1 MVAEAMHD
9 AHDHGPPKGYK
20 RWLYSTNHKDIGT
33 MYLIFA
39 LVMLFLGGAMAMVI
53 RAELFMPGLQLVEP
67 DLYNN
72 MVTNHALIMIF
83 GAVMPAAAGM
93 ANWMIPLMIGAPD
106 MALPRLN
113 NLSFWLLPMAGT
125 MLILSIIVPLLTGD
139 TLVATGW
146 TLYPPL
152 SIQAGI
158 GMDLTIFTIHILG
171 ISSILAAINIITTI
185 INMRAPG
192 MTMMKMPLFVWAWFF
207 TALLLI
213 LVMPAFAG
221 GVTMLLFDRH
231 FGTSFFDAAGGGDPV
246 LFQHLFW
253 FFGHPEVY
261 VLLLPSIGVL
271 GVVIPAFS
279 RKPLFG
285 YKPLV
290 YGMAFL
296 CALGMVVWAHHQYT
310 IGMSVGATTYFMI
323 GTILI
328 SIPVGFMIFNFIF
341 TMWRGAMTFETP
353 MLFALAI
360 ILMFSFA
367 GVTGVMLAVV
377 PGDMQYH
384 DTYFVVAHFHYA
396 LIPGAVFGL
405 YAGVFYWLPKWTG
418 HMYNETQGK
427 IFFWWTTIAFNVTF
441 FPQHFVGLAGMP
453 RRIADYSAQF
463 TEINV
468 ISSVGGFLFGLSH
481 LLFLYII
488 IKTIKGGEPAA
499 DKSWEGAQVGT
510 PGLEWT
516 VSSPPPFHTFTTPPV
531 VK

>member
-1 MVAEAMHD
+1 
-9 AHDHGPPKGYK
+9 
-20 RWLYSTNHKDIGT
+20 
-33 MYLIFA
+33 
-39 LVMLFLGGAMAMVI
+39 MAMLI
-53 RAELFMPGLQLVEP
+53 RAELFIPGLQLVEP
-67 DLYNN
+67 NFYNN
-72 MVTNHALIMIF
+72 MVTNHALVMIF
-83 GAVMPAAAGM
+83 GAIMPAAAGM
-93 ANWMIPLMIGAPD
+93 ANWMIPMMIGAPD

-113 NLSFWLLPMAGT
+113 NLSFWLLPMAAI
-125 MLILSIIVPLLTGD
+125 MLIMAMVVPFFGGGAP
-139 TLVATGW
+139 VATGW

-152 SIQAGI
+152 SVQAGM
-158 GMDLTIFTIHILG
+158 GMDLTIFAIHTLG
-171 ISSILAAINIITTI
+171 ISSILASINIITTI

-192 MTMMKMPLFVWAWFF
+192 MTWMKMPLFVWAWFF

-213 LVMPAFAG
+213 LVMPALAG

-271 GVVIPAFS
+271 GIVIPAFS

-290 YGMAFL
+290 YWMGFL
-296 CALGMVVWAHHQYT
+296 TALGLVVWAHHQYT
-310 IGMSVGATTYFMI
+310 IGMSVAATTYFMI
-323 GTILI
+323 GTILV
-328 SIPVGFMIFNFIF
+328 SIPIGLMLFNFIF

-353 MLFALAI
+353 MLFAIAI
-360 ILMFSFA
+360 ILMFAFA
-367 GVTGVMLAVV
+367 GTTGVMLAVV
-377 PGDMQYH
+377 PADMQYH

-396 LIPGAVFGL
+396 LIPGALFGL

-418 HMYNETQGK
+418 HMYDETLGK

-463 TEINV
+463 TDINI
-468 ISSVGGFLFGLSH
+468 ISSIGGIMFGLSH

-488 IKTIKGGEPAA
+488 IKTVRGGKPAEA
-499 DKSWEGAQVGT
+499 KSWEGAQVGT

-516 VSSPPPFHTFTTPPV
+516 VASPPPFHTFTTPPV

>member
-1 MVAEAMHD
+1 MTAEALDNH
-9 AHDHGPPKGYK
+9 HDHGPPKGYK
-20 RWLYSTNHKDIGT
+20 RWLFSTNHKDIGT

-39 LVMLFLGGAMAMVI
+39 TVMLFLGGGMAMLI
-53 RAELFMPGLQLVEP
+53 RAELFIPGLQLVEP
-67 DLYNN
+67 NFYNN
-72 MVTNHALIMIF
+72 MVTNHALVMIF
-83 GAVMPAAAGM
+83 GAIMPAAAGM
-93 ANWMIPLMIGAPD
+93 ANWMIPMMIGAPD

-113 NLSFWLLPMAGT
+113 NLSFWLLPMAAI
-125 MLILSIIVPLLTGD
+125 MLVMAMVVPFFGGGAP
-139 TLVATGW
+139 VATGW

-152 SIQAGI
+152 SVQAGM
-158 GMDLTIFTIHILG
+158 GMDLTIFAIHTLG
-171 ISSILAAINIITTI
+171 ISSILASINIITTI

-192 MTMMKMPLFVWAWFF
+192 MTWMKMPLFVWAWFF
-207 TALLLI
+207 TAFLLI
-213 LVMPAFAG
+213 LVMPALAG

-271 GVVIPAFS
+271 GTVIPAFS

-290 YGMAFL
+290 YWMGFL
-296 CALGMVVWAHHQYT
+296 TALGLVVWAHHQYT
-310 IGMSVGATTYFMI
+310 IGMSVAATTYFMI
-323 GTILI
+323 GTILV
-328 SIPVGFMIFNFIF
+328 SIPIGLMLFNFIF

-353 MLFALAI
+353 MLFAIAI
-360 ILMFSFA
+360 ILMFAFA
-367 GVTGVMLAVV
+367 GTTGVMLAVV
-377 PGDMQYH
+377 PADMQYH

-396 LIPGAVFGL
+396 LIPGALFGL

-418 HMYNETQGK
+418 YMYDETLGK

-463 TEINV
+463 TDINI
-468 ISSVGGFLFGLSH
+468 ISSIGGIMFGLSH

-488 IKTIKGGEPAA
+488 IKTVRGGKPAEA
-499 DKSWEGAQVGT
+499 KSWEGAQIGT

-516 VSSPPPFHTFTTPPV
+516 VASPPPFHTFTTPPV

>member
-1 MVAEAMHD
+1 M
-9 AHDHGPPKGYK
+9 
-20 RWLYSTNHKDIGT
+20 
-33 MYLIFA
+33 
-39 LVMLFLGGAMAMVI
+39 
-53 RAELFMPGLQLVEP
+53 
-67 DLYNN
+67 
-72 MVTNHALIMIF
+72 
-83 GAVMPAAAGM
+83 
-93 ANWMIPLMIGAPD
+93 MIGAPD

-113 NLSFWLLPMAGT
+113 NLSFWLLPMAAI
-125 MLILSIIVPLLTGD
+125 MLIMAMVVPFFGGGAP
-139 TLVATGW
+139 VATGW

-152 SIQAGI
+152 SVQAGM
-158 GMDLTIFTIHILG
+158 GMDLTIFAIHTLG
-171 ISSILAAINIITTI
+171 ISSILASINIITTI

-192 MTMMKMPLFVWAWFF
+192 MTWMKMPLFVWAWFF

-213 LVMPAFAG
+213 LVMPALAG

-271 GVVIPAFS
+271 GIVIPAFS

-290 YGMAFL
+290 YWMGFL
-296 CALGMVVWAHHQYT
+296 TALGLVVWAHHQYT
-310 IGMSVGATTYFMI
+310 IGMSVAATTYFMI
-323 GTILI
+323 GTILV
-328 SIPVGFMIFNFIF
+328 SIPIGLMLFNFIF

-353 MLFALAI
+353 MLFAIAI
-360 ILMFSFA
+360 ILMFAFA
-367 GVTGVMLAVV
+367 GTTGVMLAVV
-377 PGDMQYH
+377 PADMQYH

-396 LIPGAVFGL
+396 LIPGALFGL

-418 HMYNETQGK
+418 HMYDETLGK

-463 TEINV
+463 TDINI
-468 ISSVGGFLFGLSH
+468 ISSIGGIMFGLSH

-488 IKTIKGGEPAA
+488 IKTVRGGKPAEA
-499 DKSWEGAQVGT
+499 KSWEGAQVGT

-516 VSSPPPFHTFTTPPV
+516 VASPPPFHTFTTPPV